1 MMRDGDI
8 HRKKVTKEDD
18 LTQEMISQILLLHE
32 SGVAPEAIQLDLYET
47 CHAQVS
53 SRLINRTTG
62 KMDCLVE
69 DWLKRLKDGIGEE
82 YGGTALPC

>member
-1 MMRDGDI
+1 MAQNSPIR
-8 HRKKVTKEDD
+8 RKKVTKEDD

-32 SGVAPEAIQLDLYET
+32 SGVAPKAIQLNLHET
-47 CHAQVS
+47 CHANVS
-53 SRLINRTTG
+53 SRLINRTTD

-69 DWLKRLKDGIGEE
+69 DWLKRLKGSIGEE